1 MPAAATAKPRPL
13 PAGLV
18 KLGLSRPIDRV
29 LHFPLR
35 YEDESRVV
43 PLGSVLPG
51 QSVQCQVRVLST
63 QVVFKPRRMLVVL
76 VEDDQT
82 QASLRFIYFNE
93 ALRQRF
99 VAGAAI
105 RIIGPARRAPH
116 GIEFIHPKIRW
127 GWLEDEESAG
137 AGAGLVSIYPTTQ
150 GLAQHVLSRHIQ
162 QALASAMPSEW
173 LGQETLRTLGL
184 PDLPTAIRTLHSPAL
199 EAHEPTDLEPCWRR
213 IRLDELLAQQIALR
227 RARARRSV
235 RQAPTLVDRQGLTD
249 RLLAALPFQLTG
261 AQQRAWAQ
269 VSQDLSQPRPAHRL
283 IQGDVGSGK
292 TVVAV
297 LAAAQAVGAGWQAAL
312 MAPTEILAQQLFQKS
327 AEWLTPLGVRV
338 LLLKGGLPAAER
350 RQALE
355 AIDSGQA
362 QVVVGTHALIQKSV
376 SFHRLGLALV
386 DEQHRFGVGQRL
398 ALRETVEGLVSH
410 TIGMSATPI
419 PRSLAMT
426 FLADLDVSVIDER
439 PPGRT
444 PIRTRLMSMAKR
456 DELAQRLLQYIDTQD
471 GQAYW
476 VCPVIEEQQDAERA
490 LLALEETQ
498 AWLAPLLGDRLG
510 VVHGRMPARDKQAV
524 MARFAN
530 GELRV
535 LLATTVI
542 EVGVDVPQ
550 ARLMIIDHAERFG
563 LAQLHQLRGR
573 VGRGAGQSS
582 CILLFDEPLSEAA
595 RQRLKALYE
604 TDDGFEL
611 ANRDLSQR
619 GPGELLGMR
628 QSGEPSLRFSDLTRD
643 QDLVAFAVEYGQRLI
658 AAWSDPVAQ
667 SALGVSMAQL
677 HALLDRW
684 AHQADDLLTST

>member
-1 MPAAATAKPRPL
+1 MPSAVPTKARPL
-13 PAGLV
+13 PAGLL
-18 KLGLSRPIDRV
+18 KLGLVRPIDRV

-35 YEDESRVV
+35 YEDESQVV
-43 PLGSVLPG
+43 ALGGVMPG
-51 QSVQCQVRVLST
+51 QTVQCQVTVLAA

-76 VEDDQT
+76 VQDDLT
-82 QASLRFIYFNE
+82 QVSLRFIYFNE
-93 ALRQRF
+93 SLRQRF
-99 VAGAAI
+99 APGTQL
-105 RIIGPARRAPH
+105 RFIGQARRAPN
-116 GIEFIHPKIRW
+116 GLEFIHPKIRW
-127 GWLEDEESAG
+127 GWLEPDQPASPT
-137 AGAGLVSIYPTTQ
+137 LVSIYPTTQ
-150 GLAQHVLSRHIQ
+150 GLTQPIISRHIA

-173 LGQETLRTLGL
+173 LDRQTLQALGL
-184 PDLPTAIRTLHSPAL
+184 PDLPSAIQTLHSPPIH
-199 EAHEPTDLEPCWRR
+199 AHGPGDLEPCWRR
-213 IRLDELLAQQIALR
+213 IRLDELIAQQIALR
-227 RARARRSV
+227 RARARRAV
-235 RQAPTLVDRQGLTD
+235 RQAPALVDQRGLCD
-249 RLLAALPFQLTG
+249 RLLAGLPFQLTG
-261 AQQRAWAQ
+261 AQQRAWQQ
-269 VSQDLSQPRPAHRL
+269 VSHDLAQSRPAHRL

-297 LAAAQAVGAGWQAAL
+297 LAAAQAVGAGWQSAL
-312 MAPTEILAQQLFQKS
+312 MAPTEILAQQLFQKAS
-327 AEWLTPLGVRV
+327 EWLNPLGIQV
-338 LLLKGGLPAAER
+338 LLLKGGMPAAAR
-350 RQALE
+350 REALSMIG
-355 AIDSGQA
+355 AGQA

-398 ALRETVEGLVSH
+398 ALRETVDGLVSH

-456 DELAQRLLQYIDTQD
+456 DELAQRLLNYIETQD

-510 VVHGRMPARDKQAV
+510 VVHGRMPAKDKQAV
-524 MARFAN
+524 MARFAS

-550 ARLMIIDHAERFG
+550 ARLMVIDHAERFG

-611 ANRDLSQR
+611 ANRDLAQR

-643 QDLVAFAVEYGQRLI
+643 QDLVAFAVDYGQRLI
-658 AAWSDPVAQ
+658 ASWSDPVARK
-667 SALGVSMAQL
+667 AVGVSMDQL

>member
-1 MPAAATAKPRPL
+1 MPAAATVKTRPL
-13 PAGLV
+13 PAGLI
-18 KLGLSRPIDRV
+18 KLGLLRPIDRV

-35 YEDESRVV
+35 YEDESQVV
-43 PLGSVLPG
+43 SLGAVLPG
-51 QSVQCQVRVLST
+51 QTVQCQVTVLSA

-76 VEDDQT
+76 VQGDLT

-93 ALRQRF
+93 SLRQRF
-99 VAGAAI
+99 VPGEQL
-105 RIIGPARRAPH
+105 RFIGQARRAPN
-116 GIEFIHPKIRW
+116 GLEFIHPKIRW
-127 GWLEDEESAG
+127 GWLEPDQPVSPT
-137 AGAGLVSIYPTTQ
+137 LVSIYPTTQ
-150 GLAQHVLSRHIQ
+150 GLTQPVIARHIA
-162 QALASAMPSEW
+162 QALASAMPAEW
-173 LGQETLRTLGL
+173 LDQQTLQTLGL
-184 PDLPTAIRTLHSPAL
+184 PDLPRAIETLHRPPIHAHGPA
-199 EAHEPTDLEPCWRR
+199 ELEPCWRR
-213 IRLDELLAQQIALR
+213 IRLDELVAQQIALR
-227 RARARRSV
+227 RARARRAV
-235 RQAPTLVDRQGLTD
+235 RQAPALVDQQGLCD
-249 RLLAALPFQLTG
+249 RLLAGLPFQLTG
-261 AQQRAWAQ
+261 AQQRAWQQ
-269 VSQDLSQPRPAHRL
+269 VSQDLAQSRPAHRL

-312 MAPTEILAQQLFQKS
+312 MAPTEILAQQLFQKTS
-327 AEWLTPLGVRV
+327 EWLSPLGVSV
-338 LLLKGGLPAAER
+338 LLLKGGMPAAAR
-350 RQALE
+350 REALSQISE
-355 AIDSGQA
+355 GQA

-376 SFHRLGLALV
+376 NFHRLGLALV

-398 ALRETVEGLVSH
+398 ALRETVDGLVSH

-444 PIRTRLMSMAKR
+444 PIRTRLMAMAKR
-456 DELAQRLLQYIDTQD
+456 EELAQRLLHYIDTQD

-498 AWLAPLLGDRLG
+498 AWLAPLLGERLG
-510 VVHGRMPARDKQAV
+510 VVHGRMPAKDKQAV
-524 MARFAN
+524 MARFAS

-550 ARLMIIDHAERFG
+550 ARLMVIDHAERFG

-611 ANRDLSQR
+611 ANRDLAQR

-643 QDLVAFAVEYGQRLI
+643 QDLVAFAVDYGQRLI
-658 AAWSDPVAQ
+658 AAWSDPVARK
-667 SALGVSMAQL
+667 AMGVSMDQL